1 MNKNERKKNLCRIKI
16 LYKLI
21 FLKLLSY
28 YMFYCI
34 HYYMSKNSPIYMLE
48 PGPVLLNFSGETGTP
63 HTVHHISRFPN
74 LIHRLFMA
82 VNLYFGAMVAQW

>member
-1 MNKNERKKNLCRIKI
+1 MKEKKNLCRIKI